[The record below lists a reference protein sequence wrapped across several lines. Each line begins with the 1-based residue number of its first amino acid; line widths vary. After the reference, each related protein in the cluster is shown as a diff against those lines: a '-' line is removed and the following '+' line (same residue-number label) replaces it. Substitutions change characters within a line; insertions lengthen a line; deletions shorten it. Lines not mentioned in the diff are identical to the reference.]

1 MQQAMLEEAQSL
13 HNKQQKNSK
22 QNAKQ
27 SNPYDQERYVL
38 DGVKMYRI
46 SMQETAQN
54 AQNLEHRGK
63 RGLDSRV
70 LGFRIFE
77 S

>member
-1 MQQAMLEEAQSL
+1 MLEEAQSL
-13 HNKQQKNSK
+13 HNKQLKNSK
-22 QNAKQ
+22 QNAK
-27 SNPYDQERYVL
+27 QERYVL

-77 S
+77 A